1 MEIIT
6 AIWELVVSGAPN
18 ALNAVL
24 LGAVFYL
31 LWEKREVRKI
41 IDEQNKTINTIHTEY
56 VESITKMIVKSLGGT
71 EKDNWSTQRNGAGK
85 CSTNMMTKVDW

>member
-24 LGAVFYL
+24 LGTVFYL

-56 VESITKMIVKSLGGT
+56 VESITKMIDRYHQGNLDLISMLKEIRVVL
-71 EKDNWSTQRNGAGK
+71 STMQK
-85 CSTNMMTKVDW
+85 HI